1 MKTYLQISGGVV
13 INMLTQES
21 VPTDDET
28 GYWVVRPDTVSGPG
42 WLYEN
47 GALRRPE
54 SIPWYLLKTDAFIAR
69 FTQAEWSAIQQAAN
83 NDAEVS
89 IALQTFSSVEK
100 VHLLSSMIQQHVG
113 MLMGK
118 GLVSPERTY
127 ALFASATD
135 NEAADSTGPA
145 TPDEEP

>member
-28 GYWVVRPDTVSGPG
+28 GYWIVRPDTLSGPG
-42 WLYEN
+42 WLYAN
-47 GALRRPE
+47 GELRRPE

-83 NDAEVS
+83 NDVEVS
-89 IALQTFSSVEK
+89 TALQTFSSVEK
-100 VHLLSSMIQQHVG
+100 VHLFSPTIQQHVG

-118 GLVSPERTY
+118 GLISPERTS

-135 NEAADSTGPA
+135 DEAADVIAPA
-145 TPDEEP
+145 TPAEEP